1 MNFSIV
7 IAFRDTPRERDF
19 ARKSIPSA
27 VSLKPSEII
36 VGMDKPV
43 AKSTIEYVEGI
54 FEELSFRDYTILQ
67 VPRSAEWNFQ
77 LANVIWHCYKTCK
90 NNKVLAFDID
100 SVLRPDVLKG
110 YNMIGENG
118 NAVVSFTKKL
128 LIENISD
135 RIRYTSY
142 RYRVRTRSNVF
153 SGIYWIWL
161 PYYLEDIDIEEFQ
174 EIQNG
179 IDTYMIKCIGD
190 RGKHN
195 VVMLKDIGVDCLDIQ
210 NEDIPWR
217 QFQDGIWLFA
227 HPEVNGA
234 YHQKTLFNSIR
245 GNIIRKLNRVMPFT
259 ALARTICY
267 QHPWMLRGWWWAK
280 SHRDHEIVQMAS
292 EQSLLEWGLTG
303 AKHVKGIYDWQ
314 QQGRAGTGFG

>member
-27 VSLKPSEII
+27 ASLKPSEII

-77 LANVIWHCYKTCK
+77 LASVIWHCYKACK

-142 RYRVRTRSNVF
+142 RYRVRIRSNVF

-161 PYYLEDIDIEEFQ
+161 PYYFEDIDIEEFQ

-179 IDTYMIKCIGD
+179 IDTYMVKCIED
-190 RGKHN
+190 KGKHN
-195 VVMLKDIGVDCLDIQ
+195 VVTLKDIGVDCLDIQ

-234 YHQKTLFNSIR
+234 CHQKTLFNSIR

-267 QHPWMLRGWWWAK
+267 QHPWMLRGWRWAK

-292 EQSLLEWGLTG
+292 EQSLLEWGLMG
-303 AKHVKGIYDWQ
+303 AKHVKEIYDWQ
-314 QQGRAGTGFG
+314 KQGKTGTGFG